1 MSCVYLANADEVV
14 VSAHGMD
21 VVVVS
26 VGPGGVAAVDVVTAS
41 FSP

>member
-1 MSCVYLANADEVV
+1 MSTLQMLMKVV

-26 VGPGGVAAVDVVTAS
+26 VGPGVVAAVDVVTAS
-41 FSP
+41 LSP